1 VNLVPGAR
9 FPRFEK
15 RLPMMMIR
23 GGAVSEDWKE
33 RILHARQTYELRRGA
48 ISVRTPMAQVF
59 RRMIQTVI
67 QPAFAE
73 VADFARAQDVV
84 CNVELELGGVQPR
97 AMFCIKPS
105 GRSIRYEM
113 DADGQAVRETEGV
126 YHRPL
131 GQRRVWVS
139 VDELQRQLTQ
149 GYARA
154 AAAAIV
160 QDYFRTNA

>member
-1 VNLVPGAR
+1 
-9 FPRFEK
+9 
-15 RLPMMMIR
+15 MMIQKGR
-23 GGAVSEDWKE
+23 GGPVAEDWKA
-33 RILHARQTYELRRGA
+33 RILHARQTYDLRRGT
-48 ISVRTPMAQVF
+48 IGVRTPMAQVF

-73 VADFARAQDVV
+73 VADFAKAQDVN
-84 CNVELELGGVQPR
+84 CSVECELGGVQPR
-97 AMFCIKPS
+97 AMFCLRPS
-105 GRSIRYEM
+105 GRSIRYEL
-113 DADGQAVRETEGV
+113 DASGVAVREVEGV

-131 GQRRVWVS
+131 GQRRIWTS

-160 QDYFRTNA
+160 QDHFRSSTR